1 MRRSTMAIIAAL
13 LVAAVP
19 AAGQDLGGVFDMGQL
34 TGTLS
39 TDHVTQ
45 SERARAE
52 HRRGLAPATTP
63 RRALTPRQAR
73 AARNPQV
80 IAHCAKLPRFRS
92 VLGSANPTV
101 TRLGAMCASVGR

>member
-1 MRRSTMAIIAAL
+1 MIATFIL
-13 LVAAVP
+13 AASP
-19 AAGQDLGGVFDMGQL
+19 ATGQDAGGVFDMGQL

-52 HRRGLAPATTP
+52 RRRQAASPATTP
-63 RRALTPRQAR
+63 KRALTPRQAR

-80 IAHCAKLPRFRS
+80 IAHCAKLPRFRAI
-92 VLGSANPTV
+92 LGSANPTV
-101 TRLGAMCASVGR
+101 AKLGAMCASVGL